1 MSALTEI
8 IKNEIADKGP
18 ITFER
23 FMELALYH
31 PDYGYYTSGGVRIGK
46 DRDYYT
52 SPCVHPAFGETI
64 ARFLVKAAETL
75 GGGVFT
81 VVEPGAGRGLLASD
95 ILGSLRENAPE
106 LYSRMSYVLIER
118 SPAVIREA
126 EALLGEHGGRV
137 RFTESLDS
145 LGAESATG
153 VVLSNELMDAL
164 PFRRARFEGGRL
176 REILVTLEDGRL
188 IETMDEQPVPEI
200 EECFAWKDDFVEGQ
214 EVEVNLGSAEYMK
227 GIARVLKKGFALTI
241 DYGYLREEL
250 LSPDRMKGTYKCIYR
265 HTVSEEPYARIG
277 EQDITAHVD
286 FSLLTHAGEE
296 AGLSEVRYTTQGQ
309 FLIDWGVLEILE
321 RESTAKK
328 EEELREVKAL
338 SAIKSLFLP
347 GSMGHSFRVL
357 LQAKGIGSELE
368 EFYPESPLT
377 ISFGV
382 T

>member
-8 IKNEIADKGP
+8 IKQEIAGKGP

-31 PDYGYYTSGGVRIGK
+31 PDYGYYTSGGARIGK
-46 DRDYYT
+46 ERDYYT

-106 LYSRMSYVLIER
+106 LYSRTSYVVIER
-118 SPAVIREA
+118 SPAMIREA

-137 RFTESLDS
+137 TYEESLDS
-145 LGAESATG
+145 LGAESVTG

-164 PFRRARFEGGRL
+164 PFRRAGFTGGRL

-188 IETMDEQPVPEI
+188 KETTDEQPVPEI
-200 EECFAWKDDFVEGQ
+200 VEYFAWKDDFVEGQ
-214 EVEVNLGSAEYMK
+214 EVEVNPGSAEYMK
-227 GIARVLKKGFALTI
+227 GIARVLKSGFALTI
-241 DYGYLREEL
+241 DYGYLRQEL
-250 LSPDRMKGTYKCIYR
+250 FSPDRMKGTYKCIYR

-286 FSLLTHAGEE
+286 FSLLIRTGEE

-321 RESTAKK
+321 RQSSVKK
-328 EEELREVKAL
+328 EKELREVKAL

-357 LQAKGIGSELE
+357 LQAKGLGRELE
-368 EFYPESPLT
+368 GFYPESPLT